1 MAKLN
6 YPEDLKY
13 SEDHEWVRVQGDE
26 AVIGI
31 SDFAQDELG
40 DIVYLDL
47 PWDEAGKGEVRQFTR
62 FGDIESVK
70 ATSELQAPVSGQI
83 VRLNEALRDKPELI
97 NTDPYGEGWILAVKL
112 SDPTELARLMDAHAY
127 QEFLKSGH

>member
-6 YPEDLKY
+6 YPDDLKY

-40 DIVYLDL
+40 DIVYLEL
-47 PWDEAGKGEVRQFTR
+47 PWDEAAKGAIHQFTR

-83 VRLNEALRDKPELI
+83 VRVNEELRDKPDLV
-97 NTDPYGEGWILAVKL
+97 NTDPYGAGWMLAVKL
-112 SDPTELARLMDAHAY
+112 DDPAELDKLMDVDAY
-127 QEFLKSGH
+127 QRFLKSGH